1 MVQKVQMGYWHHTG
15 SSGSDEHTSRKFIF
29 KDGDPN
35 MNVVIT
41 GASSGIGRAMVR
53 IFARNGHAVL
63 AVARR
68 EERLLELCQEM
79 AEKSVAT
86 LHCLALDITSQGG
99 PQTLY
104 EEAIRIFGKV
114 HVLINNAG
122 MSPYQEFH
130 ELNRGHLY
138 QIITLNILS
147 LTELCHLFMPH
158 MLTHGE
164 PSHVVNVGSVG
175 GYAPLPKLSVYT
187 GTKHYVRIFTNLL
200 YHEYRGSN
208 IQVSALHPGGTLTE
222 FPLLAGQR
230 IKKFAQK
237 TMMTPEQVADIAYPA
252 ILKGKRVIVP
262 GVMNKLAVLMGKLL
276 PFPWAIRVM
285 EFIYKQNVDQTTPTY
300 PPWTSGE
307 ESQKEIV

>member
-1 MVQKVQMGYWHHTG
+1 MATSYH
-15 SSGSDEHTSRKFIF
+15 SSRELSLRR
-29 KDGDPN
+29 GDFN

-41 GASSGIGRAMVR
+41 GASSGIGRAMVKT
-53 IFARNGHAVL
+53 FTRNGHAVL

-79 AEKSVAT
+79 AEKHGAT
-86 LHCLALDITSQGG
+86 VHCLTLDITSQYA

-104 EEAIRIFGKV
+104 EEAIRVFGKV

-130 ELNRGHLY
+130 EFNSGYLY
-138 QIITLNILS
+138 QIISLNILS

-175 GYAPLPKLSVYT
+175 SYAPLPKFSVYT

-208 IQVSALHPGGTLTE
+208 IRVSALHPGGTLTE
-222 FPLLAGQR
+222 FPVLAGQR
-230 IKKFAQK
+230 VKKFAQK
-237 TMMTPEQVADIAYPA
+237 TMMTPEQVAEKAYPA
-252 ILKGKRVIVP
+252 ILKGKRVIIP
-262 GVMNKLAVLMGKLL
+262 GTIDKIAVLMGKLL
-276 PFPWAIRVM
+276 PFPWAIRLM
-285 EFIYKQNVDQTTPTY
+285 EFVYKQNVDQTTPTY
-300 PPWTSGE
+300 PLPRASAE
-307 ESQKEIV
+307 